1 MTDSSV
7 STRVASKLLS
17 VHESSIKRW
26 CNAGELE
33 YWTTPGGHRRIP
45 ISKLVS
51 FANDRGLEGEILG
64 FGDSAERVWV
74 GLEGAKRDESYFVL
88 SKLVFEWIN
97 LGRIELVENLVPF
110 LVNQGLALGSVFDKV
125 LGSAMGQVGASYV
138 AQEISVGDEHRLT
151 NLIRDALLEIRQLLS
166 VDETD
171 PGSSDRRTAVVG
183 CLRGEIH
190 EIGALMIRLLLLN
203 AGWNVIYLGQDVP
216 TEEFHAQALKHD
228 AELICISL
236 APPRGTPEAVDAVNL
251 LGSLFGNTDDIRL
264 AVGGSALKNETL
276 KIDNKSFSE
285 VRFFNGAVPF
295 ENWLVSRSS

>member
-236 APPRGTPEAVDAVNL
+236 APPRSTAEAIDAINL
-251 LGSLFGNTDDIRL
+251 LASLFGKASGIRL
-264 AVGGSALKNETL
+264 AVGGSNLTNQAMGNGREA
-276 KIDNKSFSE
+276 FSE
-285 VRFFNGAVPF
+285 VRCFNGTVPF
-295 ENWLVSRSS
+295 ENWLVDLSA